1 MDGRVYKTPENTRAK
16 NKRWH
21 DANSEELRARGR
33 AYYQAHREERLASKR
48 ASDAKHRDA
57 KLLRDHRNSMRRRIA
72 LRDALFA
79 LLGTKC
85 ACCGFTD
92 KRALAIDH
100 INGKGTQERKAARS
114 TDAYYRHILEV
125 GGEGYQVLCAN
136 CNQIK
141 RIENGES
148 TRKYFLLA

>member
-1 MDGRVYKTPENTRAK
+1 VDEEEYKTPEHIRAK

-21 DANSEELRARGR
+21 DAHRDELRTKGR

-48 ASDAKHRDA
+48 ASEAKHREA
-57 KLLRDHRNSMRRRIA
+57 KLLRDHLHGMQRRAA
-72 LRDALFA
+72 LRQAIFD
-79 LLGTKC
+79 LLGAEC
-85 ACCGFTD
+85 ARCGFAD
-92 KRALAIDH
+92 LRALTIDH

-114 TDAYYRHILEV
+114 MDAYYRNILAV

-141 RIENGES
+141 RHENKES
-148 TRKYFLLA
+148 TRKYYPTA